1 MAEGELWPCRMCIF
15 HATPLPGRVTMG
27 THRGARV
34 PVPTQASSLL
44 GTMEQHEKEAFF
56 HPRLCSAEDD
66 AWRKDD
72 RCGWVRAIPKR
83 FVLNGPGSAKYFT
96 SLGMSLRAAWVRY
109 PRGRW

>member
-27 THRGARV
+27 THQGARV

-109 PRGRW
+109 SGGRW